1 MGMREAT
8 AIADVEQL
16 KVAELRDYAKYHSAS
31 RSNHAHQLFCLEF
44 LGGS

>member
-8 AIADVEQL
+8 AIAEVEQL
-16 KVAELRDYAKYHSAS
+16 KVAELRDYAKYHSTS
-31 RSNHAHQLFCLEF
+31 RPSYSRQLCCLEL